1 MTVETTRRAVLAGA
15 PAIALAAT
23 IPGTLKAAP
32 TDNAAWERVK
42 ADYTTACQRF
52 TAAQDAY
59 TRVDGEQIDFNAT
72 APEREV
78 AYTEKGWR
86 VVSDDMHIEAKP
98 REGRFVLTRNTLA
111 IAPKDMK
118 ATPEYAAFA
127 AELEAWQTSR
137 ESYAEARGWQA
148 AHLEWEDA
156 LAAQTTAWGALIA
169 CPVQTAPQIAEK
181 LTLAQ
186 RVPIEEDEAAKL
198 LDAINADLTR
208 NTAH

>member
-1 MTVETTRRAVLAGA
+1 MTIQTNRRAILAGI
-15 PAIALAAT
+15 PAAALVAT

-32 TDNAAWERVK
+32 LDNAAWERVK

-78 AYTEKGWR
+78 TYTEEGWR
-86 VVSDDMHIEAKP
+86 VVSDEMHIEAKP
-98 REGRFVLTRNTLA
+98 GERQFVLTRHKLA
-111 IAPKDMK
+111 SASEGMK
-118 ATPEYAAFA
+118 ATPEYAAFI
-127 AELEAWQTSR
+127 AELDEWKAGREA
-137 ESYAEARGWQA
+137 YAEQRGWQA
-148 AHLEWEDA
+148 AHQEWEDA
-156 LAAQTTAWGALIA
+156 LEAQTAAWTALIA
-169 CPVQTAPQIAEK
+169 CPVQTAAQIAEK
-181 LTLAQ
+181 VELAR

-208 NTAH
+208 ITAH